1 MIVRCICCFSYAC
14 GLNFETAKI
23 VGIMCYLKREVKLTL
38 IIHIT
43 RFFAIGLL
51 QLAITWY
58 KIGHAGGQAH
68 YYSRNGTLKQRDLN
82 Q

>member
-1 MIVRCICCFSYAC
+1 MRLGSCIYNRRRQRILHAIITNQMVGFSGYHPLA
-14 GLNFETAKI
+14 I
-23 VGIMCYLKREVKLTL
+23 
-38 IIHIT
+38 
-43 RFFAIGLL
+43 IGLL

-68 YYSRNGTLKQRDLN
+68 YYSRYGTLKQRDLN

>member
-1 MIVRCICCFSYAC
+1 MHVVLKGVAHCGYVMIAE
-14 GLNFETAKI
+14 LI
-23 VGIMCYLKREVKLTL
+23 VWL
-38 IIHIT
+38 
-43 RFFAIGLL
+43 AIGLL

>member
-1 MIVRCICCFSYAC
+1 MKKPKIIIRLLIQVQQV
-14 GLNFETAKI
+14 LNTSSGKGGH
-23 VGIMCYLKREVKLTL
+23 V
-38 IIHIT
+38 
-43 RFFAIGLL
+43 IGLL

-68 YYSRNGTLKQRDLN
+68 HYSRYGTFKQRDLN